1 MFDCQFSAFLSGNL
15 EFFGQSAGYR
25 TRGSSIGIDSV
36 TEGPRSNPAIVCYR
50 QRAAAYLNSLTST
63 IPDSV
68 PHQVAVQNRQTLL
81 SSAESKQGLSI
92 QVCFSIS
99 AYFIFHRQELWYAT
113 GIWIFLKV
121 DSSTAKCKK
130 KNLKKRGVLSY
141 VKEGIEIQFHFSSW
155 PISKIVLGN

>member
-25 TRGSSIGIDSV
+25 TRGSSIGMDAV

-99 AYFIFHRQELWYAT
+99 AYFIFHRQELRYAT

-130 KNLKKRGVLSY
+130 KILKREVYFHMSKREL
-141 VKEGIEIQFHFSSW
+141 KCQFHFSSW